1 MVGSNNAVL
10 NILVWIIVGLIAGSL
25 ASRLVT
31 GKGKGC
37 LVDIVIGVLGA
48 LIGGWLADRLNIS
61 INIGIPLIG
70 QIIVA
75 FVGAVIL
82 LLVWG
87 VVTGRGRK
95 KT

>member
-1 MVGSNNAVL
+1 MGNL
-10 NILVWIIVGLIAGSL
+10 IVWIVVGLIAGFL

-37 LVDIVIGVLGA
+37 LADIIIGVLGA
-48 LIGGWLADRLNIS
+48 LIGGWLAGLLHVSIS
-61 INIGIPLIG
+61 AGIPIVG

-75 FVGAVIL
+75 FAGAVIL

-87 VVTGRGRK
+87 AVFGRGRK
-95 KT
+95 K